1 MLRRSLAALLLV
13 IAAAAPA
20 AAQVQRPLPKFVFD
34 VRAFYSGLGEDPV
47 TAEGLDVFEEDLPD
61 RGFGAFGGVHFYP
74 WRGKKMAIGIGGEG
88 WFANSSKQPTDED
101 GNVTAPLI
109 QQQFRGVTPVVS
121 LNFGQGGGWSYL
133 TAGMGPISLVSFLGE
148 ETPDAPKPYQM
159 TINMGG
165 GARWFPNQ
173 HVAFGFDVRFW
184 LTKPI
189 DPTEFYPGRQ
199 RTRLIILSAGVSF
212 K

>member
-101 GNVTAPLI
+101 GNITAPLI

-189 DPTEFYPGRQ
+189 AATEFYPGRQ